1 MSQVIVATCLTSWWP
16 SEGRLRAFAG
26 VEVVALACAPGSS
39 PLSSKS
45 SHQLKDLGLDVD
57 RRHASKSWRSRKAP
71 DLDVDGRHVPKCYC
85 RKWLKHSSRIT
96 LSVPWRTGVWYNGGH
111 GSVRD
116 PGCARPSAGCCRRT
130 RRRVHRRCLAA
141 RPGSEIGAR

>member
-85 RKWLKHSSRIT
+85 RKWLKHVS
-96 LSVPWRTGVWYNGGH
+96 
-111 GSVRD
+111 GSHC
-116 PGCARPSAGCCRRT
+116 PRRGEQ
-130 RRRVHRRCLAA
+130 VF
-141 RPGSEIGAR
+141 GIIGAWKRSRSRMRETVCST